1 VSRRLS
7 KRQIIE
13 WIEGQPDNEIELRF
27 VITDRDNAPSI
38 WHVDRDL
45 APGWILA
52 LTRGQ
57 LRRVSN
63 FRTGEVLLDETLEH
77 ERAGFLAVWEAQ
89 GRTAARILAE
99 VAEQEARA

>member
-1 VSRRLS
+1 MSRRLS
-7 KRQIIE
+7 KRQIVE
-13 WIEGQPDNEIELRF
+13 WIKGQPDNEIELRF

-38 WHVDRDL
+38 WHIDRDL
-45 APGWILA
+45 APQWIQG

-63 FRTGEVLLDETLEH
+63 FRTGEVLLGETLDH
-77 ERAGFLAVWEAQ
+77 ERAGFHAHFKAMCA
-89 GRTAARILAE
+89 TATRILAE

>member
-1 VSRRLS
+1 MSRRLS

-27 VITDRDNAPSI
+27 VITERDNAASI
-38 WHVDRDL
+38 WHIDRDL
-45 APGWILA
+45 APEWIQM

-63 FRTGEVLLDETLEH
+63 FRTGEVLLDETPEH
-77 ERAGFLAVWEAQ
+77 ERTAFLAYWEE
-89 GRTAARILAE
+89 GRRTAERILAE
-99 VAEQEARA
+99 VSEQEARA